1 MALRDVIADIAAALS
16 LLTGLRLITIIASL
30 LLGIVPKRL
39 RDEEPEISAE
49 LSERVAKDVAAVAV
63 PDAFADNGIQRSAS
77 RDAIQYRAEY
87 AAAAVE
93 RLSKAVLDAA
103 PGERRAALA
112 KAYRAER
119 RYLAAHREVSAAR
132 EKAAKTAE
140 AMIEQYGP
148 VLRWEWGAARTPEE
162 PRPHHKAA
170 SGLIFDL
177 RRGVPLQTGALP
189 GVLPGCSCSWQPPR
203 GGEPEMY

>member
-16 LLTGLRLITIIASL
+16 LLSGLRLITAIASL
-30 LLGIVPKRL
+30 LLGLVPKRL
-39 RDEEPEISAE
+39 RDEEPQISAE

-63 PDAFADNGIQRSAS
+63 PDVFSANGIQRSAS

-87 AAAAVE
+87 AVAAVE

-112 KAYRAER
+112 KAYKAER

-132 EKAAKTAE
+132 EKAAKTTE
-140 AMIEQYGP
+140 AMVEQYGP
-148 VLRWEWGAARTPEE
+148 RLVWKHGATRRPEE
-162 PRPHHKAA
+162 PRPVHKTADGY
-170 SGLIFDL
+170 SFDL
-177 RRGVPLQTGALP
+177 RRGIPAQTGTLP
-189 GVLPGCSCSWQPPR
+189 GVLPGCSCQWVAPS
-203 GGEPEMY
+203 GGEPEM